1 MCLKT
6 FSCRIGH
13 ATIESTEHLISNHIL
28 PMTSQVLELGGKSF
42 YISICITATWNS
54 HSMLLRIN
62 TFFLANTIDTCLTK
76 LEGEIQTK
84 NRSSIIS
91 KFVSWLVFV
100 VCVFLLLLM
109 FCGFFCFV
117 FFSDGKCLLLFVYC
131 MSLFNRFTP
140 INAIL

>member
-1 MCLKT
+1 
-6 FSCRIGH
+6 
-13 ATIESTEHLISNHIL
+13 
-28 PMTSQVLELGGKSF
+28 
-42 YISICITATWNS
+42 
-54 HSMLLRIN
+54 MLLRIN